1 MRALSPGDVFMGVV
15 AMPIYEYQCVD
26 CGKVFEEWQSFSD
39 KPLAQCPFCK
49 GRVKRLF
56 SKNVGFVFKGSG
68 FYVTDYRSGS
78 SASSGS
84 SCNSCTS
91 TSCASCGSSG
101 SSSTNSKD
109 KS

>member
-1 MRALSPGDVFMGVV
+1 
-15 AMPIYEYQCVD
+15 MPIYEYQCLD

-39 KPLAQCPFCK
+39 KPVSQCPFCK

-78 SASSGS
+78 TS
-84 SCNSCTS
+84 SCSSCTS
-91 TSCASCGSSG
+91 TSCATCGSSG
-101 SSSTNSKD
+101 SSGANDKD